1 MSKPFVLLKSRK
13 VLISVGIVAIVVVI
27 GTILM
32 GSFSTTTS
40 AAPNFQLRT
49 IEGNRILL
57 TSFRGKPLRLFMAAC
72 RTCID
77 QSEAITKVKSEFGN
91 NVDLLVID
99 MWTILAIGGD
109 SAYGK

>member
-1 MSKPFVLLKSRK
+1 
-13 VLISVGIVAIVVVI
+13 VV
-27 GTILM
+27 
-32 GSFSTTTS
+32 SFSNTTR
-40 AAPNFQLRT
+40 AAPSFQLRT
-49 IEGNRILL
+49 IDGNRILL

-99 MWTILAIGGD
+99 MCTIQAIGSD
-109 SAYGK
+109 KCVRKVE

>member
-1 MSKPFVLLKSRK
+1 MV
-13 VLISVGIVAIVVVI
+13 
-27 GTILM
+27 
-32 GSFSTTTS
+32 SFSNTTR
-40 AAPNFQLRT
+40 AAPSFQLRT
-49 IEGNRILL
+49 IDGNRILL

-91 NVDLLVID
+91 KVDLLVKD
-99 MWTILAIGGD
+99 MWTIRAIGSD